1 MEVWKDEVP
10 QPSPPPEPQA
20 VPRLWHGRVA
30 QVAPGQS
37 LQEGPI
43 CTTLTDLE
51 IGGAQ
56 SYRSCVSTGSYTAE
70 LDSYLSSQHCDESS
84 DEENRGQGSGQK
96 PFRPRA
102 QERKPLGRCVHT
114 HCERMP
120 AGGDPPLAPN
130 TTCAALTSLEA
141 RGRRQLVPHVFRLVS
156 VGGQQRRRF
165 PLKSQAPTLDS
176 SSVSEDSSHNCPSP
190 ALSRSAGFSS
200 KLTAPSGKVG
210 SKDGCFSLS
219 QTTASARLS
228 VPTCSS
234 ATAKARVLKKFD
246 TGDSPDER
254 NTKDRRGGGRRG
266 QSSQQ

>member
-1 MEVWKDEVP
+1 MEVSKDEVP
-10 QPSPPPEPQA
+10 QPSPPPEPQD
-20 VPRLWHGRVA
+20 VPRLWLGRVA
-30 QVAPGQS
+30 HMAPSGGAH
-37 LQEGPI
+37 LEGPI
-43 CTTLTDLE
+43 CTTLADHDFQPTH
-51 IGGAQ
+51 
-56 SYRSCVSTGSYTAE
+56 RSCGSTGSYTAE

-102 QERKPLGRCVHT
+102 QERKPLGR
-114 HCERMP
+114 MP

-130 TTCAALTSLEA
+130 TACAALTSLEA
-141 RGRRQLVPHVFRLVS
+141 RGRRQLVPNGFQLVA

-228 VPTCSS
+228 FTTCS
-234 ATAKARVLKKFD
+234 
-246 TGDSPDER
+246 
-254 NTKDRRGGGRRG
+254 
-266 QSSQQ
+266 